1 MLLEVLGTKWVRMVD
16 GEQLTSIAE
25 CSIDDLKS
33 IGGQFTGSNKQ
44 DEGSFIT
51 STIDR
56 VLVNEAWMRILP

>member
-1 MLLEVLGTKWVRMVD
+1 MLLEVLGTKWVGMVD

-25 CSIDDLKS
+25 CSIDDLKY
-33 IGGQFTGSNKQ
+33 IGCQFTWSNKQ

-56 VLVNEAWMRILP
+56 VLVN